1 MNVLATTSQSLLL
14 VDCISGE
21 ARVLHRGAGLYYGI
35 ARMRSGFAVAA
46 RRRLVSSQAPREKEC
61 ACILLVDRDLR
72 LRETLE
78 APFPLRDVHQI
89 ACFDERL
96 WVTCSFDDMV
106 ALYDGSI
113 WARWTPELPS
123 AADAAHPAR
132 EAQPDHH
139 HFNSFFID
147 DREIGLLAHNHGPS
161 DLHFF
166 DRRTRSFRRTVSLG
180 RQAHNVWRDDDALV
194 TCSSIEGKLVGT
206 DGWSLTTGGFP
217 RGVCFDADH
226 RAIGISA
233 LSERGQRD
241 FASAAIALY
250 DPRWRLLHYVH
261 LVREGMILD
270 LLPLTDAEF
279 DTAAKRLEHVAFPVL
294 EQLELS
300 DLGCDDAAGRL
311 EGFDQ

>member
-1 MNVLATTSQSLLL
+1 VLL
-14 VDCISGE
+14 VDCLTGE
-21 ARVLHRGAGLYYGI
+21 SNVLHRGSGLYYGI
-35 ARMRSGFAVAA
+35 ARIGSDIAIAA
-46 RRRLVSSQAPREKEC
+46 RRRLVSSPVSREEERG
-61 ACILLVDRDLR
+61 CILRFDRDLR
-72 LRETLE
+72 VRDTLE
-78 APFPLRDVHQI
+78 APFALRDIHQI
-89 ACFDERL
+89 AWFDERL
-96 WVTCSFDDMV
+96 WMTCSFDDMIAV
-106 ALYDGSI
+106 HDGAA
-113 WARWTPELPS
+113 WERWTPEFPPVIDPTRS
-123 AADAAHPAR
+123 IRDVDSDR
-132 EAQPDHH
+132 H
-139 HFNSFFID
+139 HFNSFFVASD
-147 DREIGLLAHNHGPS
+147 EVALLAHNHGPS

-180 RQAHNVWRDDDALV
+180 SQAHNVWRDDDAFV

-206 DGWSLTTGGFP
+206 NGWSLATGGFP